1 MANKTFNNVKINVK
15 FDQAAS
21 DVIVEGGNNHA
32 SNISGNTGNGM
43 DLSLALGKIQNWYSN
58 WDAVVWTGN
67 ASKVNGHTVGKDVP
81 SSAVFTDTKVTQAIV
96 ANTDSGNYP
105 ILFSHYNTS
114 SSTTTADTVNR
125 NAGIY
130 ITPSTGT
137 ITATNFV
144 GTINGHTVNA
154 DIPSDAVFTDT
165 TYTLSGAANST
176 THTYDITLT
185 PSSGTAGTPV
195 SVPVASTSAY
205 GITKLSSATNST
217 STALAATPS
226 AVKAAYDLANGKST
240 VSYSQT
246 VASSASGAYEIG
258 KITINGTATTIYGKD
273 TNTTYTFAEGTTNGS
288 FSVTPSGGSAQP
300 VKIHGLGNMAYE
312 TKTNYVSTSSL
323 YDSGTTVI
331 KQEHLPSY
339 VDDVVEGY
347 YDATANKFYKDS
359 AKTEEITGESGK
371 IYVDLTTNHSYRWSG
386 TTWVDMTGPTLIHAV
401 NSVTAGSN
409 GQIVIGYTDSADTD
423 TRTVYT
429 HPTTAG
435 NKHLPSGPTVATGE
449 TNADYALIANGSG
462 AGTWAKISTAIT
474 PKIAVYQGSTAS
486 AAGVK
491 GLVPAASSGT
501 QATHF
506 LRADATWSSDPVIPS
521 DTLTL
526 NVVAAS

>member
-1 MANKTFNNVKINVK
+1 MASKTFNNVKINVK

-43 DLSLALGKIQNWYSN
+43 DLSLALGKIQNWYAN
-58 WDAVVWTGN
+58 WNAVVWTGN
-67 ASKVNGHTVGKDVP
+67 ASKVNGHTVGTDVP
-81 SSAVFTDTKVTQAIV
+81 ANAVFTDTKVTQAIV

-144 GTINGHTVNA
+144 GTINGHTINA
-154 DIPSDAVFTDT
+154 DVPSGAVFTDT
-165 TYTLSGAANST
+165 TYSLSGAANST
-176 THTYDITLT
+176 TNTYDITLT
-185 PSSGTAGTPV
+185 PSAGTAGPPV

-217 STALAATPS
+217 STTLAATPS
-226 AVKAAYDLANGKST
+226 AVKAAYELASGKST

-246 VASSASGAYEIG
+246 VAQSASGAYEIG

-273 TNTTYTFAEGTTNGS
+273 LNTTYTFAEGTTNGA
-288 FSVTPSGGSAQP
+288 FTVTPSGASAQT

-312 TKTNYVSTSSL
+312 DKADYVSASSL
-323 YDSGTTVI
+323 YDEGTTII
-331 KQEHLPSY
+331 KQDHLPSY

-347 YDATANKFYKDS
+347 YDATANKFYKDA
-359 AKTEEITGESGK
+359 AKTTELEGESGK
-371 IYVDLTTNHSYRWSG
+371 IYVDLLTNHSYRWSG
-386 TTWVDMTGPTLIHAV
+386 STWVDMTGPTLIHAV
-401 NSVTAGSN
+401 NSVTTGSN
-409 GQIVIGYTDSADTD
+409 GQIVIGYTDTADTD

-462 AGTWAKISTAIT
+462 AGSWAKISTAIT

-501 QATHF
+501 QSTHF
-506 LRADATWSSDPVIPS
+506 LRADATWSDDPVIPA

>member
-1 MANKTFNNVKINVK
+1 
-15 FDQAAS
+15 
-21 DVIVEGGNNHA
+21 
-32 SNISGNTGNGM
+32 
-43 DLSLALGKIQNWYSN
+43 
-58 WDAVVWTGN
+58 
-67 ASKVNGHTVGKDVP
+67 
-81 SSAVFTDTKVTQAIV
+81 
-96 ANTDSGNYP
+96 
-105 ILFSHYNTS
+105 
-114 SSTTTADTVNR
+114 
-125 NAGIY
+125 
-130 ITPSTGT
+130 
-137 ITATNFV
+137 
-144 GTINGHTVNA
+144 
-154 DIPSDAVFTDT
+154 
-165 TYTLSGAANST
+165 
-176 THTYDITLT
+176 
-185 PSSGTAGTPV
+185 
-195 SVPVASTSAY
+195 
-205 GITKLSSATNST
+205 
-217 STALAATPS
+217 LAATPS

-246 VASSASGAYEIG
+246 VAQSASGAYEIG

-273 TNTTYTFAEGTTNGS
+273 TNTTYTFAEGTTNGA
-288 FSVTPSGGSAQP
+288 FSVTPSGGSAQS

-312 TKTNYVSTSSL
+312 NKTNYVSTSSL

-386 TTWVDMTGPTLIHAV
+386 STWVDMTGPTLIHAV

-409 GQIVIGYTDSADTD
+409 GQIVIGYTDTADTD

-435 NKHLPSGPTVATGE
+435 NKHLPSGPTLGTGE
-449 TNADYALIANGSG
+449 TNADYALVANGSG

-491 GLVPAASSGT
+491 GLVPAAASTT
-501 QATHF
+501 QSTHF
-506 LRADATWSSDPVIPS
+506 LRADATWSSDPVIPA

>member
-1 MANKTFNNVKINVK
+1 MANKTFSNVKINVK
-15 FDQAAS
+15 FDQATS
-21 DVIVEGGNNHA
+21 DVTVEGGNNHA

-43 DLSLALGKIQNWYSN
+43 DLSLALGKIQNWYAN
-58 WDAVVWTGN
+58 WNAVVWTGN
-67 ASKVNGHTVGKDVP
+67 ASKVNGHTVGTDVP
-81 SSAVFTDTKVTQAIV
+81 SGAVFTDAKVTQAIV

-105 ILFSHYNTS
+105 ILFSHYTTS

-125 NAGIY
+125 NSGIY

-144 GTINGHTVNA
+144 GTINGHTISA
-154 DIPSDAVFTDT
+154 DVPSGAVFTDT
-165 TYTLSGAANST
+165 TYTLSGAANAT
-176 THTYDITLT
+176 TNTYDITLT
-185 PSSGTAGTPV
+185 DSSGTAGTPV

-226 AVKAAYDLANGKST
+226 AVKAAYDLASGKST

-246 VASSASGAYEIG
+246 VAQSAAGAYEIG
-258 KITINGTATTIYGKD
+258 KITINGTQTTIYGHD
-273 TNTTYTFAEGTTNGS
+273 VDTTYAFASGTTKGAFTVSTNGG
-288 FSVTPSGGSAQP
+288 TPEP
-300 VKIHGLGNMAYE
+300 VNIYGLGDMAYE
-312 TKTNYVSTSSL
+312 SKSDYISAASL

-331 KQEHLPSY
+331 KPEHLPSY

-347 YDATANKFYKDS
+347 YDPTANKFYKDS
-359 AKTEEITGESGK
+359 AKTQEISGESGK
-371 IYVDLTTNHSYRWSG
+371 IYVDLLTNHSYRWSG

-409 GQIVIGYTDSADTD
+409 GQIVIGYTDTASTD

-435 NKHLPSGPTVATGE
+435 NKHLPSGPTLGTGE
-449 TNADYALIANGSG
+449 TNADYALVAAGSG
-462 AGTWAKISTAIT
+462 AGTWVKISTAIT

-486 AAGVK
+486 AAGVI
-491 GLVPAASSGT
+491 GLVPAAASAT
-501 QATHF
+501 NETHF
-506 LRADATWSSDPVIPS
+506 LRADSTWSDDPVIPA